1 MNAMQIVLVTLVAAI
16 AGMGSVLDERQTHRP
31 LIACTLIGLVLGD
44 LKTGIILG
52 GTLEMLALGWMNVG
66 AAMAPDAALASVI
79 SAILVIVGKQSIGEG
94 IAIAIPIA
102 AAGQVLTIF
111 VRTITVFFQHK
122 ADKFAEDANFRGI
135 EMCHIAGLLLQGIRV
150 AVPAFVVAMVAGT
163 SAVTNALNAIPDVIT
178 RGLQI
183 SGGFIVV
190 VGYAMVI
197 NMMEAKALMP
207 FFFLGFVVASFT
219 GFNLIGLGILGAC
232 SAIFFIQLNPKY
244 HKSMNQ
250 VAVANV
256 SEDELEGL

>member
-1 MNAMQIVLVTLVAAI
+1 
-16 AGMGSVLDERQTHRP
+16 
-31 LIACTLIGLVLGD
+31 
-44 LKTGIILG
+44 
-52 GTLEMLALGWMNVG
+52 
-66 AAMAPDAALASVI
+66 
-79 SAILVIVGKQSIGEG
+79 
-94 IAIAIPIA
+94 
-102 AAGQVLTIF
+102 
-111 VRTITVFFQHK
+111 
-122 ADKFAEDANFRGI
+122 
-135 EMCHIAGLLLQGIRV
+135 MCHIAGLLLQGIRV
-150 AVPAFVVAMVAGT
+150 AVPACVVAMVAGT

-232 SAIFFIQLNPKY
+232 AAIFFIQLNPKY